1 MSLPTTKPKVRET
14 SQSSAV
20 KIQFY
25 VVAFSLKKKSPL
37 LPGEGAL
44 CSIPIENILAVE
56 RLEEES
62 FRMKN
67 VSLREFTTPNILPPV
82 RVVTRQSRE
91 GSLTPVLP
99 PPPDVPGHSTGAS
112 ALHPGQQLRGGPRLD

>member
-14 SQSSAV
+14 AQPSAV

-25 VVAFSLKKKSPL
+25 VVVFEVIISPL

-67 VSLREFTTPNILPPV
+67 VSLRKFTTRNILPPV
-82 RVVTRQSRE
+82 RVYTRESRDS
-91 GSLTPVLP
+91 SLTPVLP

-112 ALHPGQQLRGGPRLD
+112 ALHPGQQLCGGPRLD